1 MGWDMD
7 LEKKKMLEEIEKK
20 RGFVL
25 DFHRILI
32 EEDMEFLKRF
42 EEFIEAAYA
51 RQRSLTKKVK
61 ELVFIAALTALRADK
76 SHIEIHMK
84 EAIKNGA
91 SRREILEVLEC
102 IFPPCGALRLMNG
115 LEAFEKTF
123 AE

>member
-51 RQRSLTKKVK
+51 
-61 ELVFIAALTALRADK
+61 
-76 SHIEIHMK
+76 
-84 EAIKNGA
+84 G
-91 SRREILEVLEC
+91 
-102 IFPPCGALRLMNG
+102 
-115 LEAFEKTF
+115 
-123 AE
+123 